1 MLDRLEIENFRGFS
15 QHSLPFSALTVI
27 VGKNNAGKST
37 VVEALRLISLVT
49 ERYRNLTYREPPAWS
64 GSPRRTFGVSPSLR
78 NLEINF
84 DSIFHQYGEPPAKIK
99 AEFKNGESVTVYLE
113 SEDRVFAVTETHLTK
128 SSNLDTKLQ

>member
-1 MLDRLEIENFRGFS
+1 MVRLAETYFRSFAVAKK
-15 QHSLPFSALTVI
+15 P
-27 VGKNNAGKST
+27 
-37 VVEALRLISLVT
+37 
-49 ERYRNLTYREPPAWS
+49 RN
-64 GSPRRTFGVSPSLR
+64 
-78 NLEINF
+78 NF